1 MDDATHIQ
9 GGSSLLCSTFLKTY
23 SQTQRYIFKVTLNTV
38 KLTVEIH
45 HTMSDVTETETETE
59 NLWEEGSECERSPDS
74 KLSKCRMKKV
84 EQ

>member
-1 MDDATHIQ
+1 
-9 GGSSLLCSTFLKTY
+9 
-23 SQTQRYIFKVTLNTV
+23 
-38 KLTVEIH
+38 
-45 HTMSDVTETETETE
+45 MSDVTETETETE